1 MIGNQVVKIV
11 EGLAPIDIVSA
22 AHTGN
27 HVSLKGYS
35 HLTIIINTGAWAGG
49 NAAIT
54 LDQSTVV
61 AGTDDKT
68 LGFDFM
74 YTNDGA
80 TTTDTLTKTAV
91 TSDTFNADSRLLALF
106 LMASTNVLNLT
117 MLFFSHTILL

>member
-1 MIGNQVVKIV
+1 MIGNQLVKIV
-11 EGLAPIDIVSA
+11 EGLAPIDITGA

-35 HLTIIINTGAWAGG
+35 HLTIVISTGAWAAG
-49 NAAIT
+49 T
-54 LDQSTVV
+54 SEVSLDQSTVV

-74 YTNDGA
+74 YTNKDA

-91 TSDTFNADSRLLALF
+91 VSDVFDSENIAHEMYINQFPATLLDVDGALD
-106 LMASTNVLNLT
+106 
-117 MLFFSHTILL
+117 